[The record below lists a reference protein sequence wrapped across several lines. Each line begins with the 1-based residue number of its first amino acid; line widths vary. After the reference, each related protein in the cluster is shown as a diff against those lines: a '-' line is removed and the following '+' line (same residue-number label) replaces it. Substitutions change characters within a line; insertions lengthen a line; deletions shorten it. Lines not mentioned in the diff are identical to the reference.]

1 MSPYLITGIA
11 AGVVGLA
18 LGFGT
23 AHTIGAAQLSAEK
36 ASHQSDLAKINAAS
50 AKAMTEALAKQQE
63 AESRVSVVEKQ
74 FNDEVTKHASDS
86 LSYRASLAA
95 GTERVRVRVASCVA
109 PASGQSASP
118 AGSADGA
125 PAYGYLDSSLAI
137 SVFQVAADD
146 QAEIDKLVALQSYV
160 KTLQNQGFIG
170 Q

>member
-11 AGVVGLA
+11 AGVVGIA

-50 AKAMTEALAKQQE
+50 AKAMADALAKQQTAE
-63 AESRVSVVEKQ
+63 AQVGVVEKQ
-74 FNDEVTKHASDS
+74 FNDEVTKHAQDS
-86 LSYRASLAA
+86 LDFRNQLAA
-95 GTERVRVRVASCVA
+95 GTQRVRVRVASCTA
-109 PASGQSASP
+109 PTGGKGASSAGGTD
-118 AGSADGA
+118 GS
-125 PAYGYLDSSLAI
+125 PAYGYLDGQVAS
-137 SVFQVAADD
+137 SVFKVAADD